1 MMGTTIQ
8 LSGKGG
14 SKMEHIKTTADV
26 ASGGTILASLFGYLP
41 EISAAFALVY
51 TIIRI
56 FETRTIKGII
66 SRFRRKR
73 PPL

>member
-1 MMGTTIQ
+1 MMETTIQ

-26 ASGGTILASLFGYLP
+26 ASGGTILASLLGYLP

-56 FETRTIKGII
+56 YETRTISNLVKRIR
-66 SRFRRKR
+66 SRKNAV
-73 PPL
+73 